1 MSSELVRFIGES
13 EVPDEDFIRSLPNLD
28 LQEIL
33 DGCDDQESPLY
44 RAAFAALGNRCA
56 VSDFSQYA
64 EDSA

>member
-1 MSSELVRFIGES
+1 MSSELVRSIGES
-13 EVPDEDFIRSLPNLD
+13 KVPDEDFIRSLLNFD
-28 LQEIL
+28 LRQIL

-64 EDSA
+64 EDAA